1 MPALEAV
8 QAVDDGEL
16 MMMPPTYLTCLEV
29 GQHADPA
36 DVLVAAAD
44 RSIDMFTPEVTGEAD
59 SATLSMPDRLRP
71 LVEERLGR

>member
-29 GQHADPA
+29 GQHADP
-36 DVLVAAAD
+36 DGVLAASAD
-44 RSIDMFTPEVTGEAD
+44 RSIDMFTPELTGED
-59 SATLSMPDRLRP
+59 DEATLSMPDRLRP

>member
-1 MPALEAV
+1 MEAV

-29 GQHADPA
+29 GQYADPA
-36 DVLVAAAD
+36 AVLAAASG
-44 RSIDMFTPEVTGEAD
+44 RSVDMFTPEVTGEAEQ
-59 SATLSMPDRLRP
+59 ATLSMPERLRQ